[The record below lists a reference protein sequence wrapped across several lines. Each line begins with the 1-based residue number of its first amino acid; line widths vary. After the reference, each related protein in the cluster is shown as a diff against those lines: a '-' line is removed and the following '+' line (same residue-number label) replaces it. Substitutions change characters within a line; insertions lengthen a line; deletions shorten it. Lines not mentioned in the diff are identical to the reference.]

1 MTAKHKRRQR
11 EVSQRRRTRKLN
23 IAIIGAGRLGIALGL
38 ALSASDHAIKIAVA
52 RSVRSARR
60 AATLLKTHGTAVGS
74 KRLGRMH
81 AADRKLIGQSDL
93 VLITTPDDSIA
104 KVAGD
109 LAGISELRQQTGRVK
124 SRPARVVLHTSGAL
138 TSEVL
143 LPLRELGFATASMH
157 PLMSISGETNQ
168 SKPFSGIHFSLEGE
182 TAAIRSGKRL
192 VRDIGGNS
200 FVIGRQTKPLYH
212 AAAVMVSPNVT
223 ALIDIAIEMLRHC
236 GIAASRAREILLPLM
251 RSTVENLVNQNPRL
265 ALTGTFKRGDV
276 DTVKVHLAAIA
287 SERLT
292 DALRAYATLGNR
304 SLTISGVPKS
314 RRRTIEA
321 LIAQATARY
330 EANDRIPTKRNPH
343 ASKSPRR
350 N

>member
-1 MTAKHKRRQR
+1 MAKHQKRQL
-11 EVSQRRRTRKLN
+11 ETPQRRRTRKLN

-38 ALSASDHAIKIAVA
+38 ALSASDHVIKIAMA

-60 AATLLKTHGTAVGS
+60 AARLLETHGTAVGS
-74 KRLGRMH
+74 KRVNRLH
-81 AADRKLIGQSDL
+81 ATDRRLIEESDL

-104 KVAGD
+104 TVARD
-109 LAGISELRQQTGRVK
+109 LALMSELQQTSRVRR
-124 SRPARVVLHTSGAL
+124 SPTRIVLHTSGAL

-143 LPLRELGFATASMH
+143 KPLRELGFATGSMH
-157 PLMSISGETNQ
+157 PLMSISGEIDQAQTLTGIY
-168 SKPFSGIHFSLEGE
+168 FSVEGD
-182 TAAIRSGKRL
+182 TGAIRLAKQL
-192 VRDIGGNS
+192 VRDLGGDS
-200 FVIGRQTKPLYH
+200 FVIDRQSKPLYH
-212 AAAVMVSPNVT
+212 AAAVMASPNVT
-223 ALIDIAIEMLRHC
+223 ALIDIAIEMLKHC

-251 RSTVENLVNQNPRL
+251 RSTVENLVNQDPRL

-330 EANDRIPTKRNPH
+330 EANDRIPTKRKP
-343 ASKSPRR
+343 SRIKVTPT
-350 N
+350 